1 MHTTRSD
8 RTRQVTV
15 TISEALCLVG
25 TLVGTGVIGTPVSES
40 AGGALSDQ
48 ATLLAPAGPAFS
60 IWSVI
65 YAGLLAYTVWQ
76 WLPGRAS
83 DSRMRATG
91 YLAAA
96 SMLLNAGWLLVTQQ
110 GWIWVSVLVIVA
122 LAVVLGLFAQR
133 LVSVRP
139 DSGPA
144 ASLADRVVVE
154 GTFGLYLGWVSV
166 ATCANIAAAL
176 ADSGVTPSSPAAD
189 VLAAAILVVVA
200 ALAAFYAWRLGALS
214 VLLVGIAASMA
225 WGLVWIA
232 VGRTAE
238 APESALTAAVA
249 LVAALVTA
257 GAVLLRVRSNVTGV
271 ARTA

>member
-1 MHTTRSD
+1 M
-8 RTRQVTV
+8 
-15 TISEALCLVG
+15 
-25 TLVGTGVIGTPVSES
+25 
-40 AGGALSDQ
+40 
-48 ATLLAPAGPAFS
+48 
-60 IWSVI
+60 I

-83 DSRMRATG
+83 DPRMRATG

-110 GWIWVSVLVIVA
+110 DLIWLSVVVIVA
-122 LAVVLGLFAQR
+122 LVLVLGLLAHR

-139 DSGPA
+139 DAGPA
-144 ASLADRVVVE
+144 ASLVDRVVVE

-189 VLAAAILVVVA
+189 VLAAIILVVVA
-200 ALAAFYAWRLGALS
+200 ALAAFYARRLGTLS
-214 VLLVGIAASMA
+214 VLLVGIAAAMA
-225 WGLVWIA
+225 WGLAWIA
-232 VGRTAE
+232 VGRTDE
-238 APESALTAAVA
+238 APESVLTAAVA
-249 LVAALVTA
+249 VVAALVTA
-257 GAVLLRVRSNVTGV
+257 GAALLRVRSNATGS